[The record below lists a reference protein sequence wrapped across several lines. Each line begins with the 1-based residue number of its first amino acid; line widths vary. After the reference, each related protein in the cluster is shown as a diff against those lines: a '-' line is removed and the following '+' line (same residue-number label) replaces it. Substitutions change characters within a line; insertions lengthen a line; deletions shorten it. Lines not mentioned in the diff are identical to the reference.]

1 MELTNSNDENS
12 FDPTPKLK
20 SSRTC
25 RSSSFKDERICSYC
39 ENEYSETLLFEKKY
53 CKICLS
59 GYIKDND
66 DNVYLDV
73 HISTSNTPC
82 GKHETSRSSDFYTQ
96 NIREWSENYGRN
108 KVIEGKNTVI
118 YVEN

>member
-1 MELTNSNDENS
+1 MTKKSINISGSKKKLKKNKILFIFFLLLKIMELTNSNDENS

-73 HISTSNTPC
+73 HI
-82 GKHETSRSSDFYTQ
+82 
-96 NIREWSENYGRN
+96 
-108 KVIEGKNTVI
+108 
-118 YVEN
+118 